1 MVKLVNRLYVRK
13 HLRYH
18 FLWEHVVGAVF
29 MVNSKVKD
37 LLKKKGIK
45 VLQMIMVICTTL
57 CVCVRAHVCSQSLH
71 QPINNLTEG
80 TVFFM
85 WVKYVQTT
93 KAGLHV
99 CWHDSQHHV
108 ALLLLPVPQQLEWI
122 LTCQSSLTTCGPHVA
137 LVQQLLP
144 TKGDPS

>member
-29 MVNSKVKD
+29 MVDSKVKD

-57 CVCVRAHVCSQSLH
+57 CVCVHMYAVNHYISQ
-71 QPINNLTEG
+71 
-80 TVFFM
+80 
-85 WVKYVQTT
+85 
-93 KAGLHV
+93 
-99 CWHDSQHHV
+99 
-108 ALLLLPVPQQLEWI
+108 
-122 LTCQSSLTTCGPHVA
+122 
-137 LVQQLLP
+137 
-144 TKGDPS
+144 